1 MHGLCSLQS
10 IPGNRSTSCCGWS
23 TGVGIEYLYCRVLLL
38 YMLGAGK
45 GTGGLQLIVSV
56 ENLLNL
62 MSSILNECGSDS
74 TSMLVK
80 YFYYVR
86 CRSNLFLIMLNKI
99 LYEINMIVLRYI
111 SPNFL
116 LSFLLK
122 IYLKIPSWGFRE
134 WFKEFN

>member
-1 MHGLCSLQS
+1 
-10 IPGNRSTSCCGWS
+10 
-23 TGVGIEYLYCRVLLL
+23 
-38 YMLGAGK
+38 MLGAGK

-62 MSSILNECGSDS
+62 MSSILYECGSDS

-116 LSFLLK
+116 LSSLQ
-122 IYLKIPSWGFRE
+122 
-134 WFKEFN
+134 